1 MNKTIA
7 MPILA
12 NFDTSNLNVIQKIE
26 FNRRTRLLEATL
38 RKNAALE
45 VRIKRLEGNGAKP
58 RTKKTML
65 QAQIEVLEAEKI
77 ELQAQ
82 LDDMCSDAQEEAGFI
97 KQTVDY
103 LEACLGQT
111 FGQFDYDTVTSIL
124 YETPLPDFNDIDL

>member
-1 MNKTIA
+1 MNNTIA

-45 VRIKRLEGNGAKP
+45 VRIKRLEGNGVKP

-65 QAQIEVLEAEKI
+65 QAQIEFLEAEKI

-82 LDDMCSDAQEEAGFI
+82 LDDMCNDAQEQAEFI

-103 LEACLGQT
+103 LETCLGQT

-124 YETPLPDFNDIDL
+124 YETPLPNFDNIDL